1 MNGLVL
7 DFFKI
12 SPRNTSL
19 ETLKVDTEFGYRV
32 TPIAKYP
39 LTRIPISN
47 GGLVVSTQQ
56 ARILQ
61 VRNLSETP
69 QKNKK
74 VSGPLICVLVDRT
87 PLKVR
92 QKTKKPKKTGE
103 QEILQP
109 IAMMS
114 CT

>member
-61 VRNLSETP
+61 VRNLSRHHKKIKGIRTTNLRLGR
-69 QKNKK
+69 QDATKSQAKN
-74 VSGPLICVLVDRT
+74 
-87 PLKVR
+87 
-92 QKTKKPKKTGE
+92 
-103 QEILQP
+103 
-109 IAMMS
+109 
-114 CT
+114 